1 METKMKRRASERGQS
16 LVELALCLP
25 LLVLILL
32 GVLDF
37 GRVFNAYIVIT
48 NAARNGAYYG
58 SMHSLD
64 TNCITQRVIDEAAGS
79 GVTLSSDNVSV
90 SSSGEVGTPI
100 SVTVSYD
107 FPLLSSYVLGTGVLH
122 LRSSIE
128 MVIIQ

>member
-1 METKMKRRASERGQS
+1 MKRRASERGQS

-25 LLVLILL
+25 LLILILL

-64 TNCITQRVIDEAAGS
+64 TNGITQRVIDEAAGS

-128 MVIIQ
+128 MVTIQ